1 MTLDEFRG
9 EMDAYWHSVNEEAE
23 SKKDP
28 YVVLDR
34 LRRLYGKFDAEERRM
49 ADQVIAEW
57 LFDDIN
63 DRGDFALSLVRDL
76 KIATAIPALRELA
89 TRLPSIPGPGAPFH
103 LRQVK
108 EAIEELGGY
117 PAREPAKP

>member
-1 MTLDEFRG
+1 MTFEEFRG

-28 YVVLDR
+28 YVALDR
-34 LRRLYGKFDAEERRM
+34 LRRLYGKFDTDERHM
-49 ADQVIAEW
+49 ADQAMSEW

-76 KIATAIPALRELA
+76 KVATAIPALRELA
-89 TRLPSIPGPGAPFH
+89 TRLPSNPEPGAPFH
-103 LRQVK
+103 LKRVK
-108 EAIEELGGY
+108 EAIEELGG
-117 PAREPAKP
+117 

>member
-1 MTLDEFRG
+1 MNLDEFRG

-34 LRRLYGKFDAEERRM
+34 LRRLYGKFDADERRM
-49 ADQVIAEW
+49 ADQVMSEW

-76 KIATAIPALRELA
+76 KVVTAIPALLELA
-89 TRLPSIPGPGAPFH
+89 TRLPSNSEPGAPFH
-103 LRQVK
+103 LKQVK
-108 EAIEELGGY
+108 EVIEELGGY
-117 PAREPAKP
+117 LERESAKP

>member
-1 MTLDEFRG
+1 MNLDEFRG

-34 LRRLYGKFDAEERRM
+34 LRRLYGKFDANERRM
-49 ADQVIAEW
+49 ADQVMSEW

-76 KIATAIPALRELA
+76 KIATALPALQELA
-89 TRLPSIPGPGAPFH
+89 TRLPSNPEPGAPFH
-103 LRQVK
+103 LKQVK

-117 PAREPAKP
+117 SARESTKP

>member
-1 MTLDEFRG
+1 MLDG
-9 EMDAYWHSVNEEAE
+9 
-23 SKKDP
+23 
-28 YVVLDR
+28 
-34 LRRLYGKFDAEERRM
+34 LRRLYGKFDAEERRV

-76 KIATAIPALRELA
+76 KIATALPALRELA
-89 TRLPSIPGPGAPFH
+89 TRLASNLKPGAPFH
-103 LRQVK
+103 LKQVK

-117 PAREPAKP
+117 LAHEPAKP